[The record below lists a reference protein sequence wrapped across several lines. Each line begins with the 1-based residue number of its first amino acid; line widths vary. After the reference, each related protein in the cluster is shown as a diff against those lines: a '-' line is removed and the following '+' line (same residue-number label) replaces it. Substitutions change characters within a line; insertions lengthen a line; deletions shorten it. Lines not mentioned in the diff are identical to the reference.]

1 MSTDRDFASEQDYI
15 RAAYDHL
22 DTMRRRAE
30 SLVGQSEDPDLEAAL
45 TRRVNLLTD
54 NGRPLCFGR
63 IDAENGERWYI
74 GRRHVEDR
82 AADPVVVEWRAPV
95 AVPFYRAGLADPM
108 GLTRRRQFVA
118 DRATLLSMADDLFGP
133 EAASTDPRV
142 RGRDA
147 LLAELE
153 RERTGEMLDIVAT
166 IQAEQDE
173 VIRAPLE
180 GVLAVQGGPGTGKT
194 AIGLHR
200 AAYLLYAHPELA
212 RSGVLVIGPNRT
224 FLRYI
229 ALVLPS
235 LGEEAVIQTTLPDLV
250 PEIRVRAAETD
261 GAVARLKGDARLAA
275 VLARAVDDCRRPP
288 DDDLELSYGV
298 TRVHIPAAD
307 VADLVASLAARRAPY
322 NSGRSSLRDRLA
334 SLAYRRYAESTG
346 RMHAVDHGTAVRDIK
361 TDPSFRTAVDA
372 VWPAVGPAALVRDL
386 LTSPARMARAA
397 DGLLTPD
404 EQALL
409 LRSPA
414 RRMTQEPW
422 TEADAPL
429 VDEARE
435 LLSGRTRTYGHVV
448 VDEAQ
453 DLSPMQLRML
463 ARRAPAGSVTVLG
476 DLAQGT
482 GVWAHDTWDEVVDVL
497 PTPKGRRHAEL
508 SLGYR
513 CPGRVLELAS
523 RLLPVAAPSIRPTES
538 IREGRTRPL
547 VIRAPGPGDV
557 MALAVEEAARCA
569 EEHGSV
575 GLIVPAAAHDGA
587 ARALSG
593 AGIGYADASDGQLG
607 RMVSLVPAPT
617 SKGLEFDAVV
627 VVEPAAIVDD
637 APRGLRL
644 LYVAMTRPTKHLSL
658 VHHRPLPGMFA
669 A

>member
-1 MSTDRDFASEQDYI
+1 LSTDQDFASEQEYI
-15 RAAYDHL
+15 RAAYGHL
-22 DTMRRRAE
+22 DAMRLRAS
-30 SLVGQSEDPDLEAAL
+30 SLVGHSEDPDLEAAL

-63 IDAENGERWYI
+63 IDRDDGERWYI
-74 GRRHVEDR
+74 GRRHVEDS

-95 AVPFYRAGLADPM
+95 AVPFYRAGLADPL

-118 DRATLLSMADDLFGP
+118 DRSTLLSMADDLFGSG
-133 EAASTDPRV
+133 AAFTDPRV

-173 VIRAPLE
+173 VIRAPLD

-212 RSGVLVIGPNRT
+212 RSGVLVVGPNRT

-250 PEIRVRAAETD
+250 PEIRVRGAEAD
-261 GAVARLKGDARLAA
+261 GAVGRLKGDPRLAD
-275 VLARAVDDCRRPP
+275 VLARAVEECRRPP
-288 DDDLELSYGV
+288 EDDLELSYGV
-298 TRVHIPAAD
+298 TRVRIPAGE
-307 VADLVASLAARRAPY
+307 VADLVAVLAARRAPY
-322 NSGRSSLRDRLA
+322 NSGRSSLRERLA
-334 SLAYRRYAESTG
+334 SLAYRRYSESIG
-346 RMHAVDHGTAVRDIK
+346 RMNAVEHGSAVRDIQS
-361 TDPSFRTAVDA
+361 DPSFRVAVER
-372 VWPAVGPAALVRDL
+372 VWPAIGPAALVRDL
-386 LTSPARMARAA
+386 LTSPTRMTRAA
-397 DGLLTPD
+397 AGILDAD

-409 LRSPA
+409 LRPPS
-414 RRMTQEPW
+414 RRMALEPW

-429 VDEARE
+429 VDEARG
-435 LLSGRTRTYGHVV
+435 LLSGRTRTYGH
-448 VDEAQ
+448 
-453 DLSPMQLRML
+453 
-463 ARRAPAGSVTVLG
+463 
-476 DLAQGT
+476 
-482 GVWAHDTWDEVVDVL
+482 EVVDLL
-497 PTPKGRRHAEL
+497 PTPRGRRHAEL
-508 SLGYR
+508 TLGYR
-513 CPGRVLELAS
+513 CPGQVLELAS
-523 RLLPVAAPSIRPTES
+523 RLLPVAAAPSVRPTES
-538 IREGRTRPL
+538 IRQGRTAPV
-547 VIRAPGPGDV
+547 VIRAPAAGDV
-557 MALAVEEAARCA
+557 MALAVEEAVRCA
-569 EEHGSV
+569 DEHGSV
-575 GLIVPAAAHDGA
+575 GLIVPSSAHDEA
-587 ARALSG
+587 ARALAG
-593 AGIGYADASDGQLG
+593 AGVGCADASDGQLG

-617 SKGLEFDAVV
+617 AKGLEFDAVV
-627 VVEPAAIVDD
+627 VVEPAGIVED